1 MSKSGFKHVKLSAIS
16 TVVPEKEI
24 NIYDEAEYYG
34 GSIKKID
41 RMRKMVG
48 FHKRRVVDNKTT
60 AGDLAVAA
68 AERLIAGTSLDK
80 NKIDAIVYVVQQPD
94 FVNPANA
101 FYIHNEIGLSQQ
113 TPAFDINSGC
123 AGFVYGMWVASQM
136 VESGAC
142 KTILLLCAD
151 IPSKDIDVKNRNAAP
166 LFGDAGSAML
176 LEFSED
182 EIKSYYNI
190 ETRSDGLETLFY
202 PSSGSR
208 FFCDINNDE
217 DFEYVKKIRNQKII
231 TETGNEVTFFNTFL
245 DGMAVFDFTIS
256 FVPENIKGLMEFA
269 GVEEKDVDCLCLH
282 QANKQIIHSVADAVG
297 FSHEK
302 VPYYAFEN
310 FGNNT
315 MCSIPT
321 TICSVLRERTENG
334 KVQIVASGFGNG
346 LTSATCFLNL
356 HNIKNLG
363 VSIYITQEDK
373 ISREEYVEYW
383 QKKMKGK

>member
-1 MSKSGFKHVKLSAIS
+1 MAKSVFKHVKLSAIS

-48 FHKRRVVDNKTT
+48 FHKRRVIDKNTT

-68 AERLIAGTSLDK
+68 AEKLIAGTSLDK
-80 NKIDAIVYVVQQPD
+80 NTIDVIVYVVQQPD

-101 FYIHNEIGLSQQ
+101 FYIHKEIGLSEQ
-113 TPAFDINSGC
+113 TPAFDINNGC

-142 KTILLLCAD
+142 KKILLICAD
-151 IPSKDIDVKNRNAAP
+151 TPSKGTDIKNRNVAP
-166 LFGDAGSAML
+166 IFGDAGSAMI
-176 LEFSED
+176 LEFSKD
-182 EIKSYYNI
+182 EIESYYNI
-190 ETRSDGLETLFY
+190 ETRSDGIETLFY

-208 FFCDINNDE
+208 FFVDMNNDE
-217 DFEYVKKIRNQKII
+217 DFKYMNKIRNQKIT
-231 TETGNEVTFFNTFL
+231 TETGNEVTFFDAFM

-256 FVPENIKGLMEFA
+256 FVPQNIKGLMEFA

-282 QANKQIIHSVADAVG
+282 QANKQIIHCVADAVG
-297 FSHEK
+297 FPHEK

-315 MCSIPT
+315 MCSIPS
-321 TICSVLRERTENG
+321 TICSVLKKKTDYG
-334 KVQIVASGFGNG
+334 KIKIVASGFGNG
-346 LTSATCFLNL
+346 LTSATCLLNL
-356 HNIKNLG
+356 NNVKNIG
-363 VSIYITQEDK
+363 VSTYITPQDK

-383 QKKMKGK
+383 QEKMKGR